1 MALPLYALVDC
12 KRNTEDNKHESC
24 QFLEFA
30 FNDTSYSE
38 FNEFLVRSEQM
49 VNGNP
54 HIDC

>member
-1 MALPLYALVDC
+1 MALQLYDLVDC
-12 KRNTEDNKHESC
+12 KRNTKDYKHESC

-30 FNDTSYSE
+30 RNDTSYSE

-54 HIDC
+54 HIDR

>member
-1 MALPLYALVDC
+1 MALQLYDLVDC
-12 KRNTEDNKHESC
+12 KSNTKDYKHESC

-30 FNDTSYSE
+30 RNDTSYSE

-54 HIDC
+54 HIDR